1 LDNSVIQDLAMK
13 TVINQHLFRHFET
26 KSAAFNN
33 LCTIIHKLADEGL
46 YVGEVVQDKRLLGS
60 FRLTYDRKGELSQ
73 VNIDLSMF
81 DALFRANVPGIPET
95 SNFAV
100 GKDGYVVFYAS
111 GHHTGLY
118 VKLTKVS
125 KEKGSPGFDSRKL
138 GKDDMVALRLWQPG
152 SYTITSEPGGQKASL
167 TVLHAENRQYPDPRK
182 LEPARIT
189 LSDKGFN
196 PAKIEKWPVQ
206 ALVISIETAGSSL
219 TLQSTTLTSGKSA
232 GPQKTPAKAKKRSRA

>member
-1 LDNSVIQDLAMK
+1 MK

-33 LCTIIHKLADEGL
+33 LCTIIHKLADEGI

-60 FRLTYDRKGELSQ
+60 FRLTYDKKSESSQ

-81 DALFRANVPGIPET
+81 DALFRANVPGLPET
-95 SNFAV
+95 SDFTV
-100 GKDGYVVFYAS
+100 GRDGYVVFHAS

-138 GKDDMVALRLWQPG
+138 GKGDLVALRLLQPG
-152 SYTITSEPGGQKASL
+152 SYTITNEPGGQKASL

-196 PAKIEKWPVQ
+196 PEKVENWPGQ
-206 ALVISIETAGSSL
+206 ALVISIETAGGAL
-219 TLQSTTLTSGKSA
+219 TLQSTKLTPGSKKSA
-232 GPQKTPAKAKKRSRA
+232 SGQGAATKAKKRTNA